1 MFDLR
6 EEQERVIL
14 VGVQE
19 NGGAN
24 AEESLDELAELAS
37 TAGAKVEG
45 RLVQVREAIHPGTY
59 IGKGKLEELKILVR
73 ACDATGIICDD
84 ELSSIQLKGS
94 TGMQDHGPYAFDP
107 GYLCGARREQRG

>member
-24 AEESLDELAELAS
+24 AEESLDELAELANTVIRMNS
-37 TAGAKVEG
+37 GNITQRCTNPTQKTAYE
-45 RLVQVREAIHPGTY
+45 
-59 IGKGKLEELKILVR
+59 IGW
-73 ACDATGIICDD
+73 
-84 ELSSIQLKGS
+84 
-94 TGMQDHGPYAFDP
+94 
-107 GYLCGARREQRG
+107 

>member
-84 ELSSIQLKGS
+84 ELSSIPVS
-94 TGMQDHGPYAFDP
+94 YTH
-107 GYLCGARREQRG
+107 

>member
-45 RLVQVREAIHPGTY
+45 RLVQVREAIHR
-59 IGKGKLEELKILVR
+59 KR
-73 ACDATGIICDD
+73 
-84 ELSSIQLKGS
+84 
-94 TGMQDHGPYAFDP
+94 
-107 GYLCGARREQRG
+107 

>member
-45 RLVQVREAIHPGTY
+45 T
-59 IGKGKLEELKILVR
+59 ILDTT
-73 ACDATGIICDD
+73 CNG
-84 ELSSIQLKGS
+84 
-94 TGMQDHGPYAFDP
+94 
-107 GYLCGARREQRG
+107 

>member
-24 AEESLDELAELAS
+24 AEESLDELAGLAS
-37 TAGAKVEG
+37 TAGARWRAAWCRCG
-45 RLVQVREAIHPGTY
+45 GLIQGTY

-84 ELSSIQLKGS
+84 ELSSI
-94 TGMQDHGPYAFDP
+94 
-107 GYLCGARREQRG
+107 R

>member
-45 RLVQVREAIHPGTY
+45 RRGAGAGGHSSGNVHR
-59 IGKGKLEELKILVR
+59 KRKIRGIEKFWCAPAMRR
-73 ACDATGIICDD
+73 ASSATM
-84 ELSSIQLKGS
+84 SSPRS
-94 TGMQDHGPYAFDP
+94 S
-107 GYLCGARREQRG
+107 

>member
-37 TAGAKVEG
+37 TAGAN
-45 RLVQVREAIHPGTY
+45 RERGDQGDPAACGQNC
-59 IGKGKLEELKILVR
+59 GCR
-73 ACDATGIICDD
+73 ARA
-84 ELSSIQLKGS
+84 
-94 TGMQDHGPYAFDP
+94 
-107 GYLCGARREQRG
+107 GAD

>member
-59 IGKGKLEELKILVR
+59 IGKGKLEELKN
-73 ACDATGIICDD
+73 
-84 ELSSIQLKGS
+84 S
-94 TGMQDHGPYAFDP
+94 
-107 GYLCGARREQRG
+107 GARPAMRRASSATMSSPRSS

>member
-45 RLVQVREAIHPGTY
+45 RGAGAEAFIRERTSE
-59 IGKGKLEELKILVR
+59 KEN
-73 ACDATGIICDD
+73 
-84 ELSSIQLKGS
+84 
-94 TGMQDHGPYAFDP
+94 
-107 GYLCGARREQRG
+107 

>member
-24 AEESLDELAELAS
+24 AEESLDELRNWPAPP
-37 TAGAKVEG
+37 
-45 RLVQVREAIHPGTY
+45 VRRW
-59 IGKGKLEELKILVR
+59 R
-73 ACDATGIICDD
+73 AAWCRCERPFI
-84 ELSSIQLKGS
+84 
-94 TGMQDHGPYAFDP
+94 
-107 GYLCGARREQRG
+107 RERTSEKEN

>member
-59 IGKGKLEELKILVR
+59 
-73 ACDATGIICDD
+73 
-84 ELSSIQLKGS
+84 SSRVMRTIRQLISEK
-94 TGMQDHGPYAFDP
+94 
-107 GYLCGARREQRG
+107 EN

>member
-37 TAGAKVEG
+37 TPGAESSTWLNRG
-45 RLVQVREAIHPGTY
+45 RGGNGPAPPVRRW
-59 IGKGKLEELKILVR
+59 R
-73 ACDATGIICDD
+73 AAWCR
-84 ELSSIQLKGS
+84 
-94 TGMQDHGPYAFDP
+94 
-107 GYLCGARREQRG
+107 CGRPFIRERTSEKEN

>member
-19 NGGAN
+19 NGGAK

-37 TAGAKVEG
+37 TAGAKVEAAWCRCG
-45 RLVQVREAIHPGTY
+45 RPFIRERTSE
-59 IGKGKLEELKILVR
+59 KEN
-73 ACDATGIICDD
+73 
-84 ELSSIQLKGS
+84 
-94 TGMQDHGPYAFDP
+94 
-107 GYLCGARREQRG
+107 

>member
-37 TAGAKVEG
+37 TAGANVEG

-59 IGKGKLEELKILVR
+59 IGKGKLEILDTKEDKIQGLTKIMSHYSDK
-73 ACDATGIICDD
+73 ADWTFA
-84 ELSSIQLKGS
+84 
-94 TGMQDHGPYAFDP
+94 
-107 GYLCGARREQRG
+107 EQMVNSVNVWKLTVTEWSCKEH

>member
-14 VGVQE
+14 VCVQE

-45 RLVQVREAIHPGTY
+45 RLVHTFTPCWRKVHVLPP
-59 IGKGKLEELKILVR
+59 
-73 ACDATGIICDD
+73 
-84 ELSSIQLKGS
+84 S
-94 TGMQDHGPYAFDP
+94 TPP
-107 GYLCGARREQRG
+107 TS

>member
-73 ACDATGIICDD
+73 ACDATGHH
-84 ELSSIQLKGS
+84 L
-94 TGMQDHGPYAFDP
+94 
-107 GYLCGARREQRG
+107 RR